1 MKLEN
6 TDQIV
11 DEMNADFLWHSN
23 EALRNE
29 LQKKERELNKLKTKT
44 NSFMSLIKELK
55 KELQKMEMKWH
66 DCYWSKR

>member
-44 NSFMSLIKELK
+44 NGFMSLIKELK

>member
-1 MKLEN
+1 MNLDM

-11 DEMNADFLWHSN
+11 DQMDPDFLWHSN

-55 KELQKMEMKWH
+55 KELQKMEMKWNNA
-66 DCYWSKR
+66 YWSKR

>member
-1 MKLEN
+1 MTREN
-6 TDQIV
+6 EVVV
-11 DEMNADFLWHSN
+11 DEKNADFLWHSN